1 MSAHR
6 HKRASDSETR
16 NAERAFSVP
25 CACGG
30 SCMLCDDNGNRPIDV
45 HDVIRLRRTAMNR
58 GFRET
63 VRMCDRAIADAD
75 DMIAWFHVAEALR

>member
-1 MSAHR
+1 MAHAIQD
-6 HKRASDSETR
+6 ASHVGAR
-16 NAERAFSVP
+16 NAERVFSVP

-45 HDVIRLRRTAMNR
+45 HDVIRLRRTALNR

-63 VRMCDRAIADAD
+63 VRMCDRAIADDD